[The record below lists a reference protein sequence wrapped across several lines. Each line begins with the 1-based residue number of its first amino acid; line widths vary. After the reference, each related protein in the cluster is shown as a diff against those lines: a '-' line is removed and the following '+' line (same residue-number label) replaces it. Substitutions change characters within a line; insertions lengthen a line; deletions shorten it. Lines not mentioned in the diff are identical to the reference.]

1 MGFAISQARER
12 GGILGSVGDSGG
24 VLGSVGDSST
34 VNGFSL
40 FSMFDQTKDDK
51 TPNGKVVTNIA
62 GPVTFDDDFLMD
74 L

>member
-1 MGFAISQARER
+1 MNGPNFLGFAISQTRER
-12 GGILGSVGDSGG
+12 GGVP
-24 VLGSVGDSST
+24 GSVGDSST

-51 TPNGKVVTNIA
+51 TPNGKVVANIA

>member
-1 MGFAISQARER
+1 M
-12 GGILGSVGDSGG
+12 
-24 VLGSVGDSST
+24 GDSST